1 MMTTQNMF
9 SPLGFY
15 LDYFTW
21 HNLYINFVFDW
32 NIFTSTITISEETE
46 RPRLHIFAYLKDVQ
60 TLIWEILTVSPE
72 DLINT
77 LSSTC
82 PSFSI
87 MPNFKRSTHSYNKSG
102 FRIRFTIFIAFV
114 FTYIYAPKLHCCF
127 FMILMKWIFLEVS
140 IVLF

>member
-1 MMTTQNMF
+1 MF

-21 HNLYINFVFDW
+21 HNLYINFVFNW
-32 NIFTSTITISEETE
+32 NIFTSTITVSEETE

-60 TLIWEILTVSPE
+60 ILIWKILTVSPE

-77 LSSTC
+77 LSSIF

-87 MPNFKRSTHSYNKSG
+87 MPYFKRFTHSYKSG
-102 FRIRFTIFIAFV
+102 FRICFTIFIAFV
-114 FTYIYAPKLHCCF
+114 FTHCCLF
-127 FMILMKWIFLEVS
+127 IILMKWIFLEVS
-140 IVLF
+140 ILLF